1 MTASTTRVDKQI
13 LQNAITTLTTHAEQN
28 GLTNEQIRRF
38 VDVLVLP
45 DGLDRG
51 SVSRIVGSLYPSARV
66 EEETAVKILAC
77 LGLGSERA
85 PLPTQ
90 VLRL

>member
-13 LQNAITTLTTHAEQN
+13 LQNAIATLTTHAEQN
-28 GLTNEQIRRF
+28 GLTNEQIGRL
-38 VDVLVLP
+38 VDILVLP

-51 SVSRIVGSLYPSARV
+51 SVSRIVGSLYPSAGV

-77 LGLGSERA
+77 LGLGSGKV

-90 VLRL
+90 VSSL